1 MGLGL
6 QQQLISLMNDE
17 RPHAELPPQSP
28 GFLGRIRRYF
38 LTGLVVFTPI
48 AVTAYIAW
56 NVIDFVDEQVKPL
69 IPVQYNPDTYLPFSL
84 PGLGLILLGIFLVLL
99 GMVTARA
106 FGRSLLSLG
115 ERIVDTMPVV
125 RTLYGALKNIIETVF
140 NSDERNFEK
149 AALIEYP
156 RRGLW
161 AIVFITSK
169 TKGEVAEKISDPMVS
184 VFLPT
189 TPNPTSGFL
198 LFVPESDLI
207 PLDMSVE
214 QAARMIISGGIINE
228 EKARKLSRQ
237 ASGHQ
242 DHPRQKDHPTP

>member
-1 MGLGL
+1 MTVGFAM
-6 QQQLISLMNDE
+6 SDE
-17 RPHAELPPQSP
+17 HQHAEGPAQSP

-56 NVIDFVDEQVKPL
+56 NVIDFVDEQIKPL
-69 IPVQYNPDTYLPFSL
+69 IPIPYNPDTYLPFSL
-84 PGLGLILLGIFLVLL
+84 PGLGLLLLGIFLVLL

-106 FGRSLLSLG
+106 FGRSLLGLG

-169 TKGEVAEKISDPMVS
+169 TKGEVAQKIPDPLVS

-207 PLDMSVE
+207 PLDMTVE

-228 EKARKLSRQ
+228 EKAKELSRQ
-237 ASGHQ
+237 AGGRP
-242 DHPRQKDHPTP
+242 DHPLQKDHPTP